1 MGPIK
6 MTKTRLSLLASLGL
20 AGTLLLSACSSK
32 PPPAPPRG
40 AIPIYVTTTREVNA
54 DAQGRAAPVVVRVY
68 GLANKDSFNLAA
80 PIQLI
85 QQDAKTLGAD
95 QLDRQELVL
104 APSDQKLITQPA
116 NDKVNYVGVVA
127 AYRAIDKVKWREVVA
142 VPATGN
148 VILDVTV
155 GATGVTVQQRPLP
168 EQKK

>member
-1 MGPIK
+1 MKIS
-6 MTKTRLSLLASLGL
+6 RLSTLASIGL
-20 AGTLLLSACSSK
+20 AGVLLLSACSSK
-32 PPPAPPRG
+32 PPPAPRG
-40 AIPIYVTTTREVNA
+40 AIPIYVTTTRDVNA
-54 DAQGRAAPVVVRVY
+54 DAQGRAAPIVVRVY

-116 NDKVNYVGVVA
+116 NDKVNFVGVVA
-127 AYRAIDKVKWREVVA
+127 AYRAIDKAKWREVVA
-142 VPATGN
+142 VPATGS

-155 GATGVTVQQRPLP
+155 GATGVTVQQRPQP
-168 EQKK
+168 EQK